1 LIIPPPGET
10 GRKAAALRERMFNSV
25 GGADIDDVM
34 GVLVRKAK
42 AGDLKA
48 IDLLFSTL
56 GAKK

>member
-10 GRKAAALRERMFNSV
+10 GRKAATLRERMFNSV